1 MEQVAIS
8 NHAVYFLVITFL
20 FYVGSIA
27 GWVLELLFRRFL
39 SSNNPDRKWINPGF
53 LTGPYLPIYGFGLLA
68 LFLMSLFPY
77 VGSSSLKIL
86 TWQKTV
92 ICILAM
98 GIIMTAIE
106 YVAGLVFIRGMHI
119 KLWDYSKRR
128 GNIQGIICPTFS
140 LIWTVLGALYYFF
153 LQPRIIKLVTWYFNN
168 IAFTFVVGM
177 FFGVFFV
184 DLFYS
189 IHVVNI
195 IRRFAAE
202 HEIIVR
208 YEELK
213 ASIRN
218 ATDEARE
225 KAHFVFAFKS
235 DRPLKEH
242 LEAYSNRL
250 LLNMAQVRHDLQDEM
265 ENVKQ
270 TITKKHS

>member
-1 MEQVAIS
+1 MEQVTIS
-8 NHAVYFLVITFL
+8 NHAVYFLLVTFL
-20 FYVGSIA
+20 FYVGSMA
-27 GWVLELLFRRFL
+27 GWILELLFRRFL

-53 LTGPYLPIYGFGLLA
+53 LMGPYLPIYGFGLLA

-77 VGSSSLKIL
+77 VGISSLKVL

-98 GIIMTAIE
+98 GAIMTVIE
-106 YVAGLVFIRGMHI
+106 YIAGLVFIKGLHV
-119 KLWDYSKRR
+119 KLWDYSGRW
-128 GNIQGIICPTFS
+128 GNVQGIICPLFS
-140 LIWTVLGALYYFF
+140 VIWTILAALYYFF
-153 LQPRIIKLVTWYFNN
+153 LQPRIIRLVTWYFNN
-168 IAFTFVVGM
+168 IAYTFVVGM
-177 FFGVFFV
+177 FFGIFFV

-189 IHVVNI
+189 VHVVNI

-218 ATDEARE
+218 AADEARE

-235 DRPLKEH
+235 ERPLREH
-242 LEAYSNRL
+242 LEAYGNRL
-250 LLNMAQVRHDLQDEM
+250 SRNMAQVRQDLQDEM
-265 ENVKQ
+265 ENVRQK
-270 TITKKHS
+270 ITKKRS

>member
-106 YVAGLVFIRGMHI
+106 YIAGLVFIRGMHI